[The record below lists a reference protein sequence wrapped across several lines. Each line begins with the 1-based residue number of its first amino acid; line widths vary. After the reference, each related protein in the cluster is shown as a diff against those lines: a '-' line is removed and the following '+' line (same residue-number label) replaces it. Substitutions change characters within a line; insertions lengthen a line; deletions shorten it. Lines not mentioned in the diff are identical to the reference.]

1 MAVANGNCE
10 SQKIFYGTTNCY
22 MKRFFPLLF
31 FSVPLFSVAQT
42 AATDVL
48 QAERSFAAYSVQHG
62 TRAAFLKFADCTG
75 VVFEKGKAVNAIES
89 WNKRLARPGILN
101 WHPIYGLLA
110 ASGDMGITTGPWTFQ
125 PGTVNDSVV
134 ARGQFNTVWH
144 KTASGEW
151 KFLVDMGISN
161 TPDFDSMGFQFS
173 DEKIEFTPGTL
184 VELQAAEESLVQQ
197 TTDAAQRAKSYAAVV
212 SRQAFL
218 LNRNGRLP
226 VTSASG
232 IAPLVSAM
240 PAVTYQQS
248 QAGISRSGDLGY
260 VYGNT
265 VINGKE
271 DNYLRIW
278 RREGK
283 AWKLVLEVLAY

>member
-1 MAVANGNCE
+1 
-10 SQKIFYGTTNCY
+10 
-22 MKRFFPLLF
+22 MKRFLPFIL
-31 FSVPLFSVAQT
+31 FSVPFLSVAQT

-48 QAERSFAAYSVQHG
+48 HAERNFAAYSVQHG
-62 TRAAFLKFADCTG
+62 TKAAFLKFADSTG
-75 VVFEKGKAVNAIES
+75 VVFERGKAVNAIES
-89 WNKRLARPGILN
+89 WNKRQARPGILN

-110 ASGDMGITTGPWTFQ
+110 ASGDIGITTGPWTFQ
-125 PGTVNDSVV
+125 PGTINDSVV

-161 TPDFDSMGFQFS
+161 TPDFDTVGFQFR
-173 DEKIEFTPGTL
+173 DAKIPFTPGTID
-184 VELQAAEESLVQQ
+184 ELQVAEESLVQQ
-197 TTDAAQRAKSYAAVV
+197 TPDAAQRTQAYATAV
-212 SRQAFL
+212 SGQAFL

-226 VTSASG
+226 TTTASD

-240 PAVTYQQS
+240 PAIAYHQS